1 MAGSSTTLTSG
12 SMTSMSGMSIG
23 SVANGGFI
31 LTVYPASSLPA
42 CYTTACAPCYVTA
55 RPYEMTFPEFF
66 GIQDETYT
74 FDVIPHVTQMPNGTA
89 STMYETLGMNASS
102 MTDMELR
109 HEYTWTTN
117 GMTL

>member
-31 LTVYPASSLPA
+31 LTIYPASSLPA